1 MSLKKVLVAED
12 EPDIQKIVMMSLR
25 LKGYEIKMTND
36 GEELLS
42 QVEPYQP
49 DLILLDVAM
58 PKLDGFDTCRRLK
71 ANPATASIPVI
82 FLSASTQKFQMD
94 AGLEL
99 GAVGYLLK
107 PFDPMTLA
115 DKLEQILQGLPQ
127 FKIDSSSS

>member
-1 MSLKKVLVAED
+1 MALKKILVAED
-12 EPDIQKIVMMSLR
+12 EPDIQKIVTMSLR
-25 LKGYEIKMTND
+25 LKGYEIRMTND
-36 GEELLS
+36 GEELLG
-42 QVEPYQP
+42 QVESFRP

-58 PKLDGFDTCRRLK
+58 PKLDGFETCRRLK
-71 ANPATASIPVI
+71 ANPATAPVPVI

-115 DKLEQILQGLPQ
+115 DELQKILERLPE
-127 FKIDSSSS
+127 FKPSSP